1 MSTKPTLIFIPGG
14 WHTAAVWDKVIHL
27 LEPQGYTCIA
37 ITLPSCSSNP
47 SATFKDDIQAVRT
60 AILSE
65 TNDKNHNVVLVAWSY
80 GGQVANS
87 TVKGLTCPSPT
98 TTTEPHGRILGLA
111 LIASGFTQTG
121 VGFLEATGGV
131 PPPFFTLNTTTGF
144 ADLTADATELF
155 YHDLPLLDATQRQ
168 SQLTNLSLKALAE
181 GGEHAY
187 AGWKEL
193 PVWFLIPTG
202 DRALPADVQRGF
214 VKSAR
219 EQGGMVE
226 VREVE
231 GAGHAVM
238 LSRAEEVVGLLE
250 EAVDAFFGRDGG
262 SADGDDW

>member
-87 TVKGLTCPSPT
+87 TVKGLTRPSPT

-144 ADLTADATELF
+144 ADLTTDATELF
-155 YHDLPLLDATQRQ
+155 YHDLPVLEAQHWE

-187 AGWKEL
+187 AGWKDL
-193 PVWFLIPTG
+193 PVWFLIPTE

-219 EQGGMVE
+219 EQGGDVT
-226 VREVE
+226 VREME
-231 GAGHAVM
+231 GGHAVM
-238 LSRAEEVVGLLE
+238 LSRAEEVVEILD
-250 EAVDAFFGRDGG
+250 EAVDAFVGGGGGSVDGG
-262 SADGDDW
+262 DR

>member
-131 PPPFFTLNTTTGF
+131 PPPFFTLNATTGF
-144 ADLTADATELF
+144 ADLTANATELF
-155 YHDLPLLDATQRQ
+155 YHDLPLLEAQHWE

-231 GAGHAVM
+231 VAGHAVM

-250 EAVDAFFGRDGG
+250 EAVDGFG
-262 SADGDDW
+262 S

>member
-1 MSTKPTLIFIPGG
+1 MSTNPTLVFIPGG

-27 LEPQGYTCIA
+27 LESQGYTCIA

-47 SATFKDDIQAVRT
+47 SATFKDDIQAVRA

-65 TNDKNHNVVLVAWSY
+65 TNDNNHGVVLVAWSY

-87 TVKGLTCPSPT
+87 AVKGLTSPT
-98 TTTEPHGRILGLA
+98 TTSTTAEPHGRILGLT

-131 PPPFFTLNTTTGF
+131 PPPFFTLNATTGF
-144 ADLTADATELF
+144 ADLTANATELF
-155 YHDLPLLDATQRQ
+155 YHDLPLLEAQHWE

-193 PVWFLIPTG
+193 PVWFLVPTG

-231 GAGHAVM
+231 GAGHAVI

-250 EAVDAFFGRDGG
+250 EAVDAFG
-262 SADGDDW
+262 S

>member
-1 MSTKPTLIFIPGG
+1 MSTNPTLVFIPGG
-14 WHTAAVWDKVIHL
+14 WHTAAVWDKVIHV

-37 ITLPSCSSNP
+37 INLPSCSSNP

-87 TVKGLTCPSPT
+87 AVKGLTSPSPT
-98 TTTEPHGRILGLA
+98 TTTESHGCILGLA

-131 PPPFFTLNTTTGF
+131 PPPFFALNSTTGF

-202 DRALPADVQRGF
+202 DRALPAEVQREF

-219 EQGGMVE
+219 EQGGDVT
-226 VREVE
+226 VREMD
-231 GAGHAVM
+231 GGHAVM
-238 LSRAEEVVGLLE
+238 LSRAEEVVEFLD
-250 EAVDAFFGRDGG
+250 EAVDAFVGGGGG
-262 SADGDDW
+262 SVDGDDR